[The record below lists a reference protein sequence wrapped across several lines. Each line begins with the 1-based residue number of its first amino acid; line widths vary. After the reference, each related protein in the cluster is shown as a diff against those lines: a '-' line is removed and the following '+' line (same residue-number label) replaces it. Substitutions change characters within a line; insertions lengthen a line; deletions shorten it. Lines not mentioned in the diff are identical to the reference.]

1 MVFEKKLKSK
11 WNLVPEL
18 GTNMMIYAKNGQN
31 KISLFSKLIFSKFV
45 KKLLCLFFQVMYHIG
60 I

>member
-1 MVFEKKLKSK
+1 MVFEKKLKLK

-18 GTNMMIYAKNGQN
+18 GTYMMIYAKNGQ
-31 KISLFSKLIFSKFV
+31 KKSLFSKFV
-45 KKLLCLFFQVMYHIG
+45 KKLLCLFFQVMHHIG